1 MSFFSHTRRQI
12 SEGLVASGHATCVS
26 HVLRVRDVERKLVG
40 CQSADFVP
48 ASSSLLSHTRARR
61 DATLPSSSERP
72 LFFLAAPPTM
82 ETLDNTEWDVLIV
95 GTGLQQSLLALAL
108 SRSGKK
114 ILHIDE
120 NDYYGGAEA
129 AFSLQE
135 AEEWAQRVNDDA
147 SSVAFSNVTI
157 TKPEATGSD
166 SSPRALSFPR
176 AYSLALSPQLIY
188 ARSSLLQYLVSSR
201 VYRQLEFLAVGSW
214 WVYSA
219 AADSET
225 SAASG
230 DASRHGRLLKVPN
243 GREDVFQDHDLDFKA
258 KRSLMKFLRFISEY
272 EEQTEVWEEHRRQP
286 FPTFLSEQ
294 FKVPASLQD
303 PLLALTLSP
312 SSSGQTTTEYALPRI
327 ARHLRS
333 IGVFGAGFGA
343 VIPKWG
349 GLSEISQVSCRAC
362 AVGGGVYVLGKGLSP
377 AGGNVPE
384 TTETGIK
391 LRLKDGEAVTTKW
404 VVGGNTATSKEDSCC
419 RSMTIVSSPLT
430 PLFPPIAEEAP
441 APACAV
447 VNFPTGSLLL
457 DGQTEEL
464 PPVQV
469 FVHSS
474 DTGECPSGQSLLYAS
489 TSLSG
494 DKGFEL
500 LQQAVEALLSS
511 VDVTPPPSILW
522 SIKYQQQ
529 PSSGSESLPTG
540 VDNQVLHFPPP
551 SMDLAFDDS
560 VLENVRELW
569 QKIMGDGGEFL
580 VFQDREAYAD
590 DDE

>member
-1 MSFFSHTRRQI
+1 
-12 SEGLVASGHATCVS
+12 
-26 HVLRVRDVERKLVG
+26 
-40 CQSADFVP
+40 
-48 ASSSLLSHTRARR
+48 
-61 DATLPSSSERP
+61 
-72 LFFLAAPPTM
+72 M

-135 AEEWAQRVNDDA
+135 AEEWVQRVNDDA
-147 SSVAFSNVTI
+147 SNAAFSHITI
-157 TKPEATGSD
+157 IKPEATRSD
-166 SSPRALSFPR
+166 SSAPVLSFPR

-219 AADSET
+219 DEGSE
-225 SAASG
+225 SSVASPN
-230 DASRHGRLLKVPN
+230 ASRHGRLLKVPN
-243 GREDVFQDHDLDFKA
+243 GREDVFQNHDLDFKA
-258 KRSLMKFLRFISEY
+258 KRALMKFLRFISEY
-272 EEQTEVWEEHRRQP
+272 EEQTEVWEGYRQKP

-294 FKVPASLQD
+294 FKVPDSLQD

-312 SSSGQTTTEYALPRI
+312 SGSDQTTTEYALPRI

-349 GLSEISQVSCRAC
+349 GISEISQVSCRAC

-377 AGGNVPE
+377 ASDSAVE
-384 TTETGIK
+384 TTENGIK
-391 LRLKDGEAVTTKW
+391 LRLKDGEAVTTRW
-404 VVGGNTATSKEDSCC
+404 VVGGNTATAQEDSCC
-419 RSMTIVSSPLT
+419 RSMTVVSSPLT

-447 VNFPTGSLLL
+447 VIFPSSSLSL
-457 DGQTEEL
+457 DGHTEEL
-464 PPVQV
+464 PPVQL

-494 DKGFEL
+494 EKGFEL
-500 LQQAVEALLSS
+500 LQQAVDEFLSS
-511 VDVTPPPSILW
+511 VDVTPQPNILW
-522 SIKYQQQ
+522 SVRYQQQ

-540 VDNQVLHFPPP
+540 AGDQVLRFPPP

-560 VLENVRELW
+560 VLENVQGLW
-569 QKIMGDGGEFL
+569 QKIAGDDGGQFL
-580 VFQDREAYAD
+580 IFQDREAY